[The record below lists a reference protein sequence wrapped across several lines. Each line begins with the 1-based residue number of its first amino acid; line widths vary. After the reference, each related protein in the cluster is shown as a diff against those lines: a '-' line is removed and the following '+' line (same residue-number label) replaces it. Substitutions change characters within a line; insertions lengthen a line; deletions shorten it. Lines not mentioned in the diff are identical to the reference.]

1 MIGGS
6 RRLLRQAAGIAI
18 MYFVFIVSVHS
29 FCMFFTQSGIDKFD
43 GMVDDT
49 SMSLP
54 YILLFFTR
62 GNTKGLALRKCVT
75 DFSNKAVVQLVSQ
88 INCIL
93 R

>member
-1 MIGGS
+1 MVGAACCDRALVLPLCIS
-6 RRLLRQAAGIAI
+6 FLLFLSIP
-18 MYFVFIVSVHS
+18 FFNVFI
-29 FCMFFTQSGIDKFD
+29 QSGIDKLD

-54 YILLFFTR
+54 LYSFLTKVIR
-62 GNTKGLALRKCVT
+62 KGLALWKCVT
-75 DFSNKAVVQLVSQ
+75 DFSNKAVVQLLAQ